1 MGVLAKGSTV
11 NKRESMRID
20 AHQHYWKLSRGDYG
34 WLTPDMGLLYRDYLP
49 ADLEPIL
56 ERHNIA
62 KTVLVQAAPTVEETD
77 YMLSLAAEHDSIGGV
92 VGWLD
97 MADPDFPRLFEK
109 YRQIPAF
116 VGIRPM
122 LHDLSDDAW
131 VTQPSVL
138 ENLRLLA
145 AHDLPF
151 DFLVRPQHL
160 PHVIH
165 VLEQVPG
172 LRAVVD
178 HIAKPLIKDR
188 QFEPWRSQISAIAQ
202 HDNVY
207 CKLSGMVTEADHAN
221 WTPAD
226 LKPYVDHTVE
236 CFGLERVMFGSDWPV
251 SLLASSYEGVIGAL
265 EGILKPQLDDAA
277 MAQVFGGNAGR
288 FYGVSR

>member
-1 MGVLAKGSTV
+1 
-11 NKRESMRID
+11 MRID
-20 AHQHYWKLSRGDYG
+20 SHQHFWKLSRGDYG
-34 WLTPDMGLLYRDYLP
+34 WLTPDMGVLYRDYLP

-56 ERHNIA
+56 ERHNID
-62 KTVLVQAAPTVEETD
+62 KTVLVQAAPTVAETD

-97 MADPDFPRLFEK
+97 MANPNFARLFDE
-109 YRQIPAF
+109 YRQEPAF

-131 VTQPSVL
+131 VTQPLVL
-138 ENLRLLA
+138 ENLKLLA
-145 AHDLPF
+145 AHDFPF

-160 PHVIH
+160 PHVLQ
-165 VLEQVPG
+165 VLEQAPH

-188 QFEPWRSQISAIAQ
+188 QFEPWASQLAAVAQ
-202 HDNVY
+202 HEQVY

-226 LKPYVDHTVE
+226 LKPYVEHTVS
-236 CFGLERVMFGSDWPV
+236 CFGPERVMFGSDWPV
-251 SLLASSYEGVIGAL
+251 SLLAAQYADVIGAL
-265 EGILKPQLDDAA
+265 EQVLAPQLDESG

-288 FYGVSR
+288 FYGIEL

>member
-1 MGVLAKGSTV
+1 
-11 NKRESMRID
+11 MRID

-56 ERHNIA
+56 ERHRID
-62 KTVLVQAAPTVEETD
+62 KTVLVQAAPTVAETD
-77 YMLSLAAEHDSIGGV
+77 YMLSLAAKHDSIGGV

-97 MADPDFPRLFEK
+97 MGDPGFPRLFEE
-109 YRQIPAF
+109 YRQEPAF

-131 VTQPSVL
+131 VIQPLVL
-138 ENLRLLA
+138 ENLRVLA
-145 AHDLPF
+145 DHDFPF

-160 PHVIH
+160 PHVLQ
-165 VLEQVPG
+165 VLERVPN
-172 LRAVVD
+172 LRAVID
-178 HIAKPLIKDR
+178 HIAKPRIKD
-188 QFEPWRSQISAIAQ
+188 QVLEPWGAQISAIARYENI
-202 HDNVY
+202 H

-226 LKPYVDHTVE
+226 LKPYIDHTVN

-251 SLLASSYEGVIGAL
+251 SLLASPYDRVIGAL
-265 EGILKPQLDDAA
+265 EEVLAPALDEDS
-277 MAQVFGGNAGR
+277 MAHVFGGNAAR
-288 FYGVSR
+288 FYGIAP